1 MYRDHLAATHA
12 RVEQLQ
18 ILLTLLAVN

>member
-12 RVEQLQ
+12 RVAQLQ